1 MTSVITN
8 FGVSEELQGIFYSL
22 REMPS
27 LKNSELNKFK
37 KHEIDNLSQNI
48 VCRNYGKL
56 CLELSYLCFAIINYS
71 NPILNENRNTRQFS
85 PLLNYFWLNENLSKT
100 RIQNYF
106 NESCIQ
112 NNKEIALEGNGLKIK
127 VEQTQF
133 DIALSRVGLLAA
145 LLEFI
150 LYIKPQILNELESSL
165 VNADTCQIKE
175 SASSLQ
181 KLIYQFLTHHLSSAQ
196 AQRRFRFMA
205 NYLDDLIQTKS
216 QLDANTWLSD
226 EYILNFWLN
235 SCEEESNL
243 GFKLFSSCYAELI
256 SFHQALSVSY
266 DKINARSA
274 LPIGDNIEVGEVSAD
289 LLTHTLAQLQK
300 NSLEIDFLS
309 QDPKF
314 LTKSQVSILKP
325 IAQGLPLSKK
335 LTLTLAR
342 VYVFG
347 AWQAVIVQASR
358 KKNNQLINQKLNQ
371 GPENSYQMYQV
382 LIKGV
387 YQQIIDTLWAL
398 LHINYQHKQ
407 AQMFTLL
414 NHLVLDKTLLKEWQ
428 LLVSQQLTKD
438 NNIPVLINE
447 VVHWQLKL
455 PELNK
460 TFKQANRIFKSNNK
474 TGFGS
479 LPKLQVIDIYHE
491 GQDVLLRLK
500 QELTHFISHLDNL
513 LSDKQNTQN
522 ENFRSDTYIFFNK
535 LNSLYGVKNEA

>member
-1 MTSVITN
+1 
-8 FGVSEELQGIFYSL
+8 
-22 REMPS
+22 
-27 LKNSELNKFK
+27 
-37 KHEIDNLSQNI
+37 
-48 VCRNYGKL
+48 
-56 CLELSYLCFAIINYS
+56 
-71 NPILNENRNTRQFS
+71 
-85 PLLNYFWLNENLSKT
+85 
-100 RIQNYF
+100 
-106 NESCIQ
+106 
-112 NNKEIALEGNGLKIK
+112 
-127 VEQTQF
+127 
-133 DIALSRVGLLAA
+133 
-145 LLEFI
+145 
-150 LYIKPQILNELESSL
+150 
-165 VNADTCQIKE
+165 
-175 SASSLQ
+175 
-181 KLIYQFLTHHLSSAQ
+181 
-196 AQRRFRFMA
+196 
-205 NYLDDLIQTKS
+205 
-216 QLDANTWLSD
+216 
-226 EYILNFWLN
+226 
-235 SCEEESNL
+235 
-243 GFKLFSSCYAELI
+243 
-256 SFHQALSVSY
+256 
-266 DKINARSA
+266 
-274 LPIGDNIEVGEVSAD
+274 
-289 LLTHTLAQLQK
+289 
-300 NSLEIDFLS
+300 
-309 QDPKF
+309 
-314 LTKSQVSILKP
+314 
-325 IAQGLPLSKK
+325 
-335 LTLTLAR
+335 
-342 VYVFG
+342 
-347 AWQAVIVQASR
+347 
-358 KKNNQLINQKLNQ
+358 
-371 GPENSYQMYQV
+371 MYQV